1 MADISKLTIG
11 STTYN
16 FKDTQARS
24 DIAAIQAEVSGA
36 MYYAGVTTTALTDGA
51 SISPVV
57 IGGSSVAATTGMV
70 VMYGDKEFIYSSTDS
85 KWHEFGDWGD
95 LGALAMKDSA
105 SGSYTPAGSVSQPTF
120 SGTQAT
126 ITSSVTG
133 AGSVSI
139 STGSGTANYTPAGS
153 VSTPTIT
160 VTPSTTS
167 FNSITNAGTQSSFSA
182 SVENETLSFSWTP
195 NTIPT
200 YSAKT
205 VATGISSA
213 TSTQPT
219 FTGTGVE
226 LKGTFTGSQ
235 VTGTATYTPAGSV
248 TQPTFSGTAATI
260 TVS

>member
-11 STTYN
+11 ANTYN
-16 FKDTQARS
+16 FKDAQARD
-24 DIAAIQAEVSGA
+24 DIANIQATVTGA
-36 MYYAGVTTTALTDGA
+36 MHYAGVTTTALVDGA
-51 SISPVV
+51 STSPIT
-57 IGGSSVAATTGMV
+57 IGGNNVAAISGMV
-70 VMYGDKEFIYSSTDS
+70 VMYGDKEFIYSDTDG

-105 SGSYTPAGSVSQPTF
+105 SGNYTPAGSVSQPTF

-126 ITSSVTG
+126 ISTNITG
-133 AGSVSI
+133 AGNVAI

-182 SVENETLSFSWTP
+182 SVANETLSFSWTP

-200 YSAKT
+200 YSAKS

-213 TSTQPT
+213 TSSQPT
-219 FTGTGVE
+219 FTGTGVD
-226 LKGTFTGSQ
+226 LKGTFTGTQ
-235 VTGTATYTPAGSV
+235 VTGTATYTPAGTVSK
-248 TQPTFSGTAATI
+248 PSFSGTAGTV